1 MVTNKPLFIVFEGL
15 DGSGKST
22 QIHMLKEKLQS
33 MGRNVHVTAE
43 PTNSATGGLIRDAL
57 CACHKRE
64 PSELAS
70 LFLTDRVSH
79 NVNPVW
85 GIKKMLSEGKDV
97 ISDRYYYS
105 SFAYQG
111 IESDLQWI
119 INMNLDCPQITKP
132 DLCIYLD
139 VDPDRCKNR
148 IDTNRSHIE
157 IYEKDVEIMR
167 KIRNQFLNIFDKL
180 KSSDNI
186 RIVDANRT
194 VEEISEEILQIITNL
209 N

>member
-1 MVTNKPLFIVFEGL
+1 MLSDKPLFIVFEGL

-22 QIHMLKEKLQS
+22 QISLLKDKLKS
-33 MGRNVHVTAE
+33 MGRNVHITAE
-43 PTNSATGGLIRDAL
+43 PTSSATGGLIRDAL
-57 CACHKRE
+57 CSCHKRE

-70 LFLTDRVSH
+70 LFLTDRISH

-85 GIKKMLSEGKDV
+85 GIKKMLSDGKDV

-119 INMNLDCPQITKP
+119 INMNIDCPQILKP

-139 VDPDRCKNR
+139 VNPDRCKNR
-148 IDTNRSHIE
+148 IDSNSWNVI
-157 IYEKDVEIMR
+157 
-167 KIRNQFLNIFDKL
+167 
-180 KSSDNI
+180 
-186 RIVDANRT
+186 
-194 VEEISEEILQIITNL
+194 
-209 N
+209 